1 MWGIVMFQIIRH
13 EQFSP
18 VTFLW
23 EIEAPDLAR
32 AAQPG
37 QFVMVRI
44 REGGER
50 IPLTIADYNLERD
63 SITLVIQ
70 AIGRSSNEML
80 ELKEGDYILDLLG
93 PLGIPSHIDKKDGRV
108 VLVGGG
114 LGVAP
119 VFPQLRKYKE
129 EGNHTISIMGFR
141 NEELIFWADRFM
153 KYSNE
158 FHIATDDGSAGTKG
172 FVTQVLEDVLQRNDD
187 IAEVVAIGPLIMM
200 KACAEV
206 TRKYNV
212 KTIVSLNTIMV
223 DGIGMCGS
231 CRVTVDGEVKF
242 ACVDGPDFDAHK
254 VDWKELMSR
263 QKRFDKE
270 ECHAQDCWEK
280 ECRARKK
287 HEGVA

>member
-1 MWGIVMFQIIRH
+1 MFQIVKH

-23 EIEAPDLAR
+23 EILAPDLAK
-32 AAQPG
+32 ASQPG

-50 IPLTIADYNLERD
+50 IPLTIADYDGEKGTV
-63 SITLVIQ
+63 TLVIQ
-70 AIGRSSNEML
+70 AVGRSSNEML
-80 ELKEGDYILDLLG
+80 DLRAGDHIMDLLG
-93 PLGIPSHIDKKDGRV
+93 PLGIPSHIDKKEGRV

-119 VFPQLRKYKE
+119 VYPQLRKYKE
-129 EGNHTISIMGFR
+129 TGNHTISIMGFR
-141 NEELIFWADRFM
+141 NEDLIFWADRFI

-172 FVTQVLEDVLQRNDD
+172 FVTTVLEDVLQRNPDVS
-187 IAEVVAIGPLIMM
+187 EVVAIGPLVMM
-200 KACAEV
+200 KACANV
-206 TRKYNV
+206 TRKFNV

-231 CRVTVDGEVKF
+231 CRVTIDGKMKF
-242 ACVDGPDFDAHK
+242 ACVDGPDFDAHL
-254 VDWKELMSR
+254 VDWDNLMSR
-263 QKRFDKE
+263 QRRFSKD
-270 ECHAQDCWEK
+270 ECHAQ
-280 ECRARKK
+280 ECYEAECMARKK
-287 HEGVA
+287 FEEASS

>member
-1 MWGIVMFQIIRH
+1 MMFQIIRH

-32 AAQPG
+32 AAKPG

-50 IPLTIADYNLERD
+50 IPLTIADYNIERD

-70 AIGRSSNEML
+70 AVGRASNEMMA
-80 ELKEGDYILDLLG
+80 LKEGDYILDLLG
-93 PLGIPSHIDKKDGRV
+93 PLGIPSHIDKKEGRI

-119 VFPQLRKYKE
+119 IYPQLRKYKD

-141 NEELIFWADRFM
+141 NEELIFWADKFM

-187 IAEVVAIGPLIMM
+187 IAEVVAIGPLVMM

-206 TRKYNV
+206 SRKYNV

-231 CRVTVDGEVKF
+231 CRVTVGDEVKF
-242 ACVDGPDFDAHK
+242 ACVDGPDFDAHL
-254 VDWKELMSR
+254 VDWDELMSR
-263 QKRFDKE
+263 QKRFHRE
-270 ECHAQDCWEK
+270 ECHAQECWEQ

-287 HEGVA
+287 FEEVA

>member
-1 MWGIVMFQIIRH
+1 MFQIIKH

-18 VTFLW
+18 ITFMW
-23 EIEAPDLAR
+23 EVLAPDLAK
-32 AAQPG
+32 ASEPG

-50 IPLTIADYNLERD
+50 IPLTIADYDVEKGT
-63 SITLVIQ
+63 ITLMIQ
-70 AIGRSSNEML
+70 AVGRSSNEMND
-80 ELKEGDYILDLLG
+80 LKEGDYLLDLMG
-93 PLGIPSHIDKKDGRV
+93 PLGIPSHIDKKEGRV

-119 VFPQLRKYKE
+119 IYPQLRKYKE
-129 EGNHTISIMGFR
+129 TGNYTISIMGFR
-141 NEELIFWADRFM
+141 NEDLIFWADKFL

-172 FVTQVLEDVLQRNDD
+172 FVTTVLDDVLQRNDD
-187 IAEVVAIGPLIMM
+187 IVEVVAIGPLIMM
-200 KACAEV
+200 KACADV
-206 TRKYNV
+206 SRKYGV

-242 ACVDGPDFDAHK
+242 ACVDGPDFDAHL
-254 VDWKELMSR
+254 VDWDELMIR
-263 QKRFDKE
+263 QKRFDRE
-270 ECHAQDCWEK
+270 ESHAQDCWDK
-280 ECRARKK
+280 ECRAKK
-287 HEGVA
+287 KFKEGQ

>member
-1 MWGIVMFQIIRH
+1 MFEIIRH

-18 VTFLW
+18 ITFLW
-23 EIEAPDLAR
+23 EIFAPDLAK
-32 AAQPG
+32 ASQPG

-50 IPLTIADYNLERD
+50 IPLTIADYDVEKGT
-63 SITLVIQ
+63 ITLVIQ
-70 AIGRSSNEML
+70 AVGRSSNEML
-80 ELKEGDYILDLLG
+80 DLKQGDYIMDLLG

-119 VFPQLRKYKE
+119 IFPQLRKYKE
-129 EGNHTISIMGFR
+129 TGNHTISIMGFR
-141 NEELIFWADRFM
+141 NEDLIFWSDKFM

-172 FVTQVLEDVLQRNDD
+172 FVTNVLDDVLKRNDD

-200 KACAEV
+200 KACADV
-206 TRKYNV
+206 SRKYGV

-231 CRVTVDGEVKF
+231 CRVTIGDEVKF
-242 ACVDGPDFDAHK
+242 ACVDGPDFDAHQ
-254 VDWKELMSR
+254 VDWGELMVR
-263 QKRFDKE
+263 QKRFNGE
-270 ECHAQDCWEK
+270 EGHA
-280 ECRARKK
+280 
-287 HEGVA
+287 

>member
-1 MWGIVMFQIIRH
+1 
-13 EQFSP
+13 
-18 VTFLW
+18 
-23 EIEAPDLAR
+23 
-32 AAQPG
+32 
-37 QFVMVRI
+37 
-44 REGGER
+44 
-50 IPLTIADYNLERD
+50 LTIADYNVERD

-70 AIGRSSNEML
+70 AVGRASNEMM

-93 PLGIPSHIDKKDGRV
+93 PLGIPSHINKKEGRV

-119 VFPQLRKYKE
+119 IYPQLRKYKE

-141 NEELIFWADRFM
+141 NEELIFWADKFM

-172 FVTQVLEDVLQRNDD
+172 FVTDVLDDVLKRNDD
-187 IAEVVAIGPLIMM
+187 IAEVVAIGPLVMM
-200 KACAEV
+200 KACANV
-206 TRKYNV
+206 TKKYNV

-231 CRVTVDGEVKF
+231 CRVTIDDEVKF
-242 ACVDGPDFDAHK
+242 ACVDGPDFDAHL
-254 VDWKELMSR
+254 VDWDELMSR
-263 QKRFDKE
+263 QRRFNRE
-270 ECHAQDCWEK
+270 ECHAQECWEE

>member
-1 MWGIVMFQIIRH
+1 MFQIIKH
-13 EQFSP
+13 QQFSP

-23 EIEAPDLAR
+23 EILAPDLAK
-32 AAQPG
+32 ASKPG

-50 IPLTIADYNLERD
+50 IPLTIADYDVEKGT
-63 SITLVIQ
+63 ITLVIQ
-70 AIGRSSNEML
+70 AVGRSSNEMND
-80 ELKEGDYILDLLG
+80 LKEGDYLLDLMG
-93 PLGIPSHIDKKDGRV
+93 PLGIPSHIDKKEGRV

-119 VFPQLRKYKE
+119 IYPQLRKYKE
-129 EGNHTISIMGFR
+129 MGNHTISIMGFR
-141 NEELIFWADRFM
+141 NEDLIFWADRFI

-158 FHIATDDGSAGTKG
+158 FHVATDDGSAGTKG
-172 FVTQVLEDVLQRNDD
+172 FVTNVLDDVLKRNDD
-187 IAEVVAIGPLIMM
+187 IAEVVAIGPLVMM

-206 TRKYNV
+206 SRKYGI

-231 CRVTVDGEVKF
+231 CRVTVDGKVKF
-242 ACVDGPDFDAHK
+242 ACVDGPDFDAHL
-254 VDWKELMSR
+254 VDWDELMIR

-270 ECHAQDCWEK
+270 ESHAQECWEQD
-280 ECRARKK
+280 CRAKK
-287 HEGVA
+287 KFEEGQ

>member
-1 MWGIVMFQIIRH
+1 MFQIVKH

-18 VTFLW
+18 ITFMW
-23 EIEAPDLAR
+23 EVLAPDLAK
-32 AAQPG
+32 AAEPG

-50 IPLTIADYNLERD
+50 VPLTIADYD
-63 SITLVIQ
+63 VVKGTITLVIQ
-70 AIGRSSNEML
+70 AVGRSSNEMN

-93 PLGIPSHIDKKDGRV
+93 PLGIPSDIKKKEGRI

-119 VFPQLRKYKE
+119 IYPQLRKYKE

-141 NEELIFWADRFM
+141 NEDLIFWADKFM

-172 FVTQVLEDVLQRNDD
+172 FVTDVLRDVLERNKD
-187 IAEVVAIGPLIMM
+187 INEVVAIGPLIMM
-200 KACAEV
+200 KACADVSRE
-206 TRKYNV
+206 YGV

-254 VDWKELMSR
+254 VDWVELMSR
-263 QKRFDKE
+263 QKRFNNE
-270 ECHAQDCWEK
+270 ECHAQDCWDR
-280 ECRARKK
+280 ECRARKSY
-287 HEGVA
+287 EEVA